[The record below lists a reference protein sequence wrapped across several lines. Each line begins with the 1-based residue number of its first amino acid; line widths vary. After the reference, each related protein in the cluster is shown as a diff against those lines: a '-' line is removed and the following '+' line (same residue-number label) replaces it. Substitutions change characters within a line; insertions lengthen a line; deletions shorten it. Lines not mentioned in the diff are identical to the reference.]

1 MSTMSLRETLERIRS
16 DPVPNNEEEAKFR
29 ILAPILAELGWDP
42 FGTEVRWEYPAG
54 GKKGGGKV
62 DIALVADGRASALIE
77 AKSPGANLDDHVEQV
92 MGYAFHEGV
101 AICALTDGLVWWL
114 YFPLEL
120 GPPEERR
127 FAVLNVGNGP
137 VDQISDDL
145 DTFLGR
151 ESLTSGRAKMRAEQV
166 LSALREA
173 AKLAK
178 EMPRIWR
185 QMLEA
190 PDDDLVDLIGQRVY
204 EELSL
209 RPDRDQVVAA
219 MRNRPIPSP
228 RSSASSRPPAELQ
241 EPVPSPPSPTAIMLW
256 GERHP
261 IQLHSDILMTV
272 VEELYKRHADSFDQT
287 VEPLRYQE
295 WQWVSRDR
303 ERVASKKPKQTPS
316 GYFVNVHMT
325 AKRQRQRWNRLLEAF
340 GYSESDL
347 QLLCEEPPSEKPS
360 GRRQTR
366 RPVAVRLWGKRHPV
380 RTHSEILMTV
390 VEELHRRHPDDFD
403 RAVEPLQ
410 SRKKQYVSR
419 DGSRVR
425 GTRIRQTPS
434 GHYVDI
440 NLSARSIRERVVRLL
455 EALGHRESDLE
466 YLYE

>member
-1 MSTMSLRETLERIRS
+1 MSLRDTLERIRS

-54 GKKGGGKV
+54 GRKGGGKV
-62 DIALVADGRASALIE
+62 DIALVADGRVSALIE
-77 AKSPGANLDDHVEQV
+77 AKAPGANLDDHVEQV

-101 AICALTDGLVWWL
+101 AISALTDGLVWWL
-114 YFPLEL
+114 YFPLES
-120 GPPEERR
+120 GPPQERR
-127 FAVLNVGNGP
+127 FAVLDVGNGP

-145 DTFLGR
+145 NTFLSR
-151 ESLTSGRAKMRAEQV
+151 ESLMTGRAETRAKQV
-166 LSALREA
+166 LSAQREA

-185 QMLEA
+185 RMLDA
-190 PDDDLVDLIGQRVY
+190 PDGDLVDLIGQRVY

-219 MRNRPIPSP
+219 MRNRPIPPP
-228 RSSASSRPPAELQ
+228 RSSAPAPPPAEPQ
-241 EPVPSPPSPTAIMLW
+241 APAPSPSSPTAIMLW
-256 GERHP
+256 GTRHSIKLP
-261 IQLHSDILMTV
+261 SDILMIV

-287 VEPLRYQE
+287 VEPLKYQE

-303 ERVASKKPKQTPS
+303 ERVGSKNPKQTPS

-347 QLLCEEPPSEKPS
+347 QLLYEETPSKKPS
-360 GRRQTR
+360 SRRQTR
-366 RPVAVRLWGKRHPV
+366 RPVAVRLWGERHPV
-380 RTHSEILMTV
+380 RTHVEILMTV
-390 VEELHRRHPDDFD
+390 VEELHRRHPNDFD
-403 RAVEPLQ
+403 HAAETLGAGEW
-410 SRKKQYVSR
+410 QYVSR
-419 DGSRVR
+419 NRQQVR
-425 GTRIRQTPS
+425 GPHIKQTAA
-434 GHYVDI
+434 GHFVNV
-440 NLSARSIRERVVRLL
+440 NLSAREIRTRAVQFM

-466 YLYE
+466 YLYK

>member
-1 MSTMSLRETLERIRS
+1 MSLRETLERIS
-16 DPVPNNEEEAKFR
+16 SNPPPGNEEEAKFR

-62 DIALVADGRASALIE
+62 DIALVADGRVSALIE
-77 AKSPGANLDDHVEQV
+77 AKSPGANLNDHVEQV

-101 AICALTDGLVWWL
+101 AISALTDGLVWWL
-114 YFPLEL
+114 YFPLES
-120 GPPEERR
+120 GPPQERR

-145 DTFLGR
+145 NTFLSR
-151 ESLTSGRAKMRAEQV
+151 ESLISGRAETRAKQV

-185 QMLEA
+185 RMLET

-209 RPDRDQVVAA
+209 RPERDQVVAA
-219 MRNRPIPSP
+219 MRNKPIPSP
-228 RSSASSRPPAELQ
+228 RSSAPSPPPAEAQ
-241 EPVPSPPSPTAIMLW
+241 EPVPSPSSPTAIMLW

-272 VEELYKRHADSFDQT
+272 VEELYKRHTDSFDQT
-287 VEPLRYQE
+287 VEPLKYQE

-325 AKRQRQRWNRLLEAF
+325 AKRQRQRWNRLLKAF
-340 GYSESDL
+340 GHQESDL
-347 QLLCEEPPSEKPS
+347 QLLYEQGPSEKPPVAN
-360 GRRQTR
+360 RTP
-366 RPVAVRLWGKRHPV
+366 RPTAVRLWDQLHPV
-380 RTHSEILMTV
+380 KAHYEVLTTL
-390 VEELHRRHPDDFD
+390 VEELNRRHGHKFESAATMLGSG
-403 RAVEPLQ
+403 RYKYA
-410 SRKKQYVSR
+410 SR
-419 DGSRVR
+419 DLAQVRPKRV
-425 GTRIRQTPS
+425 RQTPS
-434 GHYVDI
+434 GFYVDV
-440 NLSARSIRERVVRLL
+440 NLSAQDVKRRAVRLL
-455 EALGHRESDLE
+455 KALGHSESDLV
-466 YLYE
+466 YLYG